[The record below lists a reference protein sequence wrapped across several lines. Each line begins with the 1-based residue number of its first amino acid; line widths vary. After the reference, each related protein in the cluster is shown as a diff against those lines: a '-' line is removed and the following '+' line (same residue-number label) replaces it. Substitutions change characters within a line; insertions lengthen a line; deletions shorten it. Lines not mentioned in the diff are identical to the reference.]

1 MILTR
6 EKAYGSFHIIE
17 VEGRIDGL
25 TSSALSKSFEQA
37 AEDGHH
43 TIIVDFSAVSY
54 ISSAGLRIFL
64 HMQKKLKPVGGELI
78 LLSVQ
83 ESAMDVFRVSGLH
96 KLFRIVQSLDE
107 IGQNQDSA
115 LASEAGEKLY
125 VSDDQVFHWKFRE
138 VRQGKYSGIGNS
150 SKLRKGGYK
159 ESEVTTMSQTDLQ
172 FALGL
177 ASVGESLKDYQS
189 LFGEAIVVNHHFFG
203 YPAVATPAVDYAWYS
218 KTHPGPVHFLH
229 GLKFEGDYSLCL
241 RFDSPS
247 AVDLLSIARKAA
259 GISGKDFF
267 GMVMVGKSA
276 GIYGLNLKKIPWQEN
291 VPGDQDVMSEGNFS
305 DWFDFPVED
314 TDIHKT
320 IVAAGIYSKSGEDEE
335 LHMHA
340 VVFSKGLIGKTGMD
354 VDAELERIL
363 RGPEP
368 LKVVHLLE
376 ESRFFYGLAGI
387 IDL

>member
-1 MILTR
+1 MILIR
-6 EKAYGSFHIIE
+6 EKAYGSYHIIE

-54 ISSAGLRIFL
+54 ISSAGLRVFL
-64 HMQKKLKPVGGELI
+64 HMQKKLKPVDGELI

-83 ESAMDVFRVSGLH
+83 ESAMDVFRVSGLD
-96 KLFRIVQSLDE
+96 KLFRIVPRLSELGNGEPLSMKQGE
-107 IGQNQDSA
+107 WDS
-115 LASEAGEKLY
+115 SQ
-125 VSDDQVFHWKFRE
+125 VNSDGIFSWEFRD
-138 VRQGKYSGIGNS
+138 VPDGKYSGIGNS

-159 ESEVTTMSQTDLQ
+159 ENDIITISQTELH

-189 LFGEAIVVNHHFFG
+189 LFGESLVVNHHFFG
-203 YPAVATPAVDYAWYS
+203 YPAVDLSAVDYAWYS
-218 KTHPGPVHFLH
+218 KTHPGQVHFLH
-229 GLKFEGDYSLCL
+229 GLRLDGDYSLCL

-247 AVDLLSIARKAA
+247 AVDLLSLARKAA
-259 GISGKDFF
+259 GISGKEFF
-267 GMVMVGKSA
+267 GIVMVAKSA
-276 GIYGLNLKKIPWQEN
+276 GIYGLNLRKIPWQEN
-291 VPGDQDVMSEGNFS
+291 IPSDQEIMSDTNFS

-320 IVAAGIYSKSGEDEE
+320 LVAAGIYSKSGEDEE

-340 VVFSKGLIGKTGMD
+340 VVFSKGLIGKTVMD

-363 RGPEP
+363 RGTEP
-368 LKVVHLLE
+368 LRVVHLLE
-376 ESRFFYGLAGI
+376 ESRFFYGIAGI
-387 IDL
+387 IAL

>member
-6 EKAYGSFHIIE
+6 EKAYGSYHIIE

-54 ISSAGLRIFL
+54 ISSAGLRVFL

-96 KLFRIVQSLDE
+96 KLFRIIAGLSELNNSEPASVQVST
-107 IGQNQDSA
+107 GDSRP
-115 LASEAGEKLY
+115 
-125 VSDDQVFHWKFRE
+125 VSSDGVFSWAFRE
-138 VRQGKYSGIGNS
+138 VEPGKYSGIGNS

-159 ESEVTTMSQTDLQ
+159 ESEVTTISQTELQ

-189 LFGEAIVVNHHFFG
+189 LFGEAMVVNHHFFG
-203 YPAVATPAVDYAWYS
+203 YPAVEMPAVDYAWYS

-247 AVDLLSIARKAA
+247 AVDMLSLARKAA
-259 GISGKDFF
+259 GISGKEFF
-267 GMVMVGKSA
+267 GIVMVAKSA
-276 GIYGLNLKKIPWQEN
+276 GIYGLNLRKIPWQDN
-291 VPGDQDVMSEGNFS
+291 IPSDQEIMSDANFS

-320 IVAAGIYSKSGEDEE
+320 LVAAGIYSKSGEDEE

-354 VDAELERIL
+354 VNAELERIL
-363 RGPEP
+363 HGTEP
-368 LKVVHLLE
+368 LRVVHLLE
-376 ESRFFYGLAGI
+376 ESRFFYGIAGI
-387 IDL
+387 IAL